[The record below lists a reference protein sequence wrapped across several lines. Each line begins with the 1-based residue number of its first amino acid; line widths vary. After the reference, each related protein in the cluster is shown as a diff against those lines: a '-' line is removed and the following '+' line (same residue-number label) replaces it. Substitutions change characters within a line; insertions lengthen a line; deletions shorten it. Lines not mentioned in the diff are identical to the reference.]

1 MQWLADSS
9 WRHYTTALHISFNS
23 SRTGHQNS
31 QGKTIMYN
39 ASCFPKKSTLYS
51 KVGWNNPQPTP
62 YLQLGL
68 ISSGNRGTDPQISD
82 VPPTLLRIIL
92 KSDFFLILIFLS
104 WLWYFLLVK
113 DGICEFQHDGKGH
126 KNVKVWWLIH
136 LAYNRDWIKL
146 HIIISLR

>member
-9 WRHYTTALHISFNS
+9 WRHYTATKTALHGSFNLPIILELAIKIFRANFS
-23 SRTGHQNS
+23 
-31 QGKTIMYN
+31 
-39 ASCFPKKSTLYS
+39 PKKSTLYS

-82 VPPTLLRIIL
+82 VPPTLLRIFL
-92 KSDFFLILIFLS
+92 KSDFFILIFLS

-113 DGICEFQHDGKGH
+113 DGICEFQHDGKGQ

-136 LAYNRDWIKL
+136 PWHIPNRDWIKL
-146 HIIISLR
+146 GTCNN